1 MKLSNL
7 ILPVIALGAAAVLLT
22 PGSSNGWS
30 TIGGSLSQSQRD
42 FRTYNNFTDSSANN
56 NQTPHSQFPGAQ
68 GAVMAIWK
76 ASVEWGSELHGDGT
90 GDAHQSTTLGSG
102 GANFDVSHQGEATS
116 VGTSNN
122 NIHSELSGGS
132 GGVLAFTETPISD
145 GWRIRYYASWT
156 WHDGPGTSIS
166 GVDLQGVA
174 CHEYGHALGLGHST
188 SGGATMAPSISG
200 SGVVTRSIAT
210 DDKNGVKAIYGTKSA
225 SKPHISSI
233 STSSGQITVTG
244 TGFDSS
250 NNQLWFTQKASGGN
264 GTPIKVTGLSSNGTT
279 ITTSIPSAA
288 GPGDVLVRRNSTA
301 HSGLSN
307 SFPSDLSGGGGGT
320 GGAPVIATVSPSSID
335 AVVVDGPASITL
347 TGSDFTGTSQVSVD
361 GTPLSIFPPQF
372 SIPNDN
378 TLVLN
383 FPLVSQLGAV
393 TIDVTNGQGTTQTT
407 IQVNANA
414 STTVELKGSTPAF
427 LIQGLGLQTILGG
440 QVGDIVILTASP
452 ELIATNLPG
461 IVNLAIGNNYSSLF
475 ILNTSVIPAQGF
487 VEVTTPMA
495 GLPIGLTIHTQ
506 GAGLSLS
513 SGFALPASG
522 SNVQSGTI
530 LF

>member
-1 MKLSNL
+1 
-7 ILPVIALGAAAVLLT
+7 
-22 PGSSNGWS
+22 
-30 TIGGSLSQSQRD
+30 
-42 FRTYNNFTDSSANN
+42 
-56 NQTPHSQFPGAQ
+56 
-68 GAVMAIWK
+68 MAIWK

-102 GANFDVSHQGEATS
+102 GANFDVSIRAKPLALARRTTTFTPNYPAAQAACLHSPRRRSVTVGVSAT
-116 VGTSNN
+116 
-122 NIHSELSGGS
+122 
-132 GGVLAFTETPISD
+132 TPL
-145 GWRIRYYASWT
+145 GHGMMA
-156 WHDGPGTSIS
+156 PGTSIS

-210 DDKNGVKAIYGTKSA
+210 DDKNGVKAIYVQKVPRSPTSLRSRLAPARSPLPAQA
-225 SKPHISSI
+225 STHRI
-233 STSSGQITVTG
+233 TSSG
-244 TGFDSS
+244 SRR
-250 NNQLWFTQKASGGN
+250 KPSGGN

-335 AVVVDGPASITL
+335 AVVVDGPCL
-347 TGSDFTGTSQVSVD
+347 YHSDRLGLYGYEPSQRRRHSTFD
-361 GTPLSIFPPQF
+361 LPAA
-372 SIPNDN
+372 
-378 TLVLN
+378 VLD
-383 FPLVSQLGAV
+383 SQRQYVGPELPA
-393 TIDVTNGQGTTQTT
+393 GQPAWCRHHRRHQRPRHDADT